1 MSFKGSPEK
10 LVEQQV
16 KAWCFKNNIW
26 VNVYD
31 SKATFSPITKSFKR
45 TSAMRIGQP
54 DLMGLN
60 NQGLFVAIELKAPTK
75 EKVCRIEQRDF
86 LVKVIEQG
94 GFGCVVSSV
103 ETLNELY
110 SNYIKTKDKDFLI
123 NALPKKVL
131 INGKT
136 IELALD

>member
-1 MSFKGSPEK
+1 MSFKGKPEK
-10 LVEQQV
+10 LVEQKV

-26 VNVYD
+26 INVYD

-60 NQGLFVAIELKAPTK
+60 NQGLYIAIELKAEGK
-75 EKVCRIEQRDF
+75 EDVCRLEQKQF
-86 LVKVIEQG
+86 LENVIKQG

-103 ETLNELY
+103 EKLEELY
-110 SNYIKTKDKDFLI
+110 QHYLKTRDKDYLF

-131 INGKT
+131 VNGKVMH
-136 IELALD
+136 LA